1 MGTFVEGE
9 LVDELNGPAFSTAV
23 GALSEAIETP
33 QGLFLLEI
41 RSREKLPLR
50 AYEDVRDEIASKVFE
65 GRIEREKDTW
75 YQQARRD
82 AAVNIKL
89 ENVAQP

>member
-9 LVDELNGPAFSTAV
+9 WVAELDGPAFSTPV
-23 GALSEAIETP
+23 GGLSEAIETP

-41 RSREKLPLR
+41 RGREKLPLR
-50 AYEDVRDEIASKVFE
+50 SYEEVRDEIASKVFE

-75 YQQARRD
+75 YQQARRN